1 MADGAPDPAPAA
13 PPLDP
18 TPAGPTREGQRIVAL
33 DVLRGVAILGILPV
47 NVLSFGLPAAVI
59 EDPVHFM
66 SPARSEAVAH
76 GLLQALFGYKFITIF
91 ALLFGAGLALQR
103 ARAADDPAFYPR
115 TGWRLALLA
124 GLGLAHAFGLWHG
137 DVLFFYATI
146 GAVALALSWF
156 PMPALLA
163 LGLLGAVA
171 APAGVLLLMS
181 LAPVPAEVGP
191 RTIEAALAAPDLA
204 GAVGPIGLGREVE
217 VFRGG
222 SYVEMLGI
230 RALHWLYQLGAML
243 LIFGWRVAGLFF
255 LGIAGQRL
263 GLLRPDE
270 RGRRV
275 LRALLVVGLVVGL
288 PLEVW
293 QAVVKATGPAP
304 HATLMRV
311 EAAHQVGSLAL
322 ALAYASAALL
332 VPAAWLPRAP
342 LRWLSNVGR
351 LALTNYLGQTVIC
364 TFVFYSYG
372 LGLFAT
378 LTRVQ
383 LWGVALAVWAVQLA
397 LSALWLRW
405 FVMGPVEWA
414 WRSLTWLKAQ
424 PLRR

>member
-1 MADGAPDPAPAA
+1 MADGDPEATAA

-18 TPAGPTREGQRIVAL
+18 TPAGPTGERQRIVAL

-47 NVLSFGLPAAVI
+47 NVLSFALPAAVI
-59 EDPVHFM
+59 EDAVHFM
-66 SPARSEAVAH
+66 SPARSEAWAH
-76 GLLQALFGYKFITIF
+76 GLLQTLVSYKFITIF

-103 ARAADDPAFYPR
+103 SRAGADASFYPR

-124 GLGLAHAFGLWHG
+124 GLGLLHAFGLWHG

-156 PMPALLA
+156 PTPALLA
-163 LGLLGAVA
+163 LGVLGAVVI
-171 APAGVLLLMS
+171 PSVVLLLVS
-181 LAPVPAEVGP
+181 LVPVPVELGP
-191 RTIEAALAAPDLA
+191 RTLEAALAAPDAA
-204 GAVGPIGLGREVE
+204 GAVGSVGIGREVE

-222 SYVEMLGI
+222 TYLEMLGV
-230 RALHWLYQLGAML
+230 RAVHWLYQLGAML
-243 LIFGWRVAGLFF
+243 MIFGWRVAGLFF
-255 LGIAGQRL
+255 LGIAAERL

-275 LRALLVVGLVVGL
+275 LRWMLVLGLVIGL
-288 PLEVW
+288 PVELW
-293 QAVVKATGPAP
+293 QATVKATGPVPYA
-304 HATLMRV
+304 ALLRV

-322 ALAYASAALL
+322 ALAYAAGVLL
-332 VPAAWLPRAP
+332 LPAAWLPEAP

-364 TFVFYSYG
+364 TTIFYAYG
-372 LGLFAT
+372 LGWFAT

-383 LWGVALAVWAVQLA
+383 LWGVAVAVWVVQLA

-414 WRSLTWLKAQ
+414 WRSLTWLKVQ